1 MPRKAVKNSQPEV
14 PEDNGQKASAIEEA
28 DLNKSEAEKAELNGS
43 EKSDRQPV
51 DYKLENT
58 VTINGIDREIKETRF
73 EYYRIG
79 WTSARGLLENVPIDT
94 LFVIQQ
100 GVYDP
105 KRDGL
110 QIIFDFLVAVFDD
123 EQFVRDN
130 FDYMTAAD
138 IEKILEIY
146 RRINKIEEK
155 EEAAKN
161 REAKRTNQ

>member
-1 MPRKAVKNSQPEV
+1 M
-14 PEDNGQKASAIEEA
+14 
-28 DLNKSEAEKAELNGS
+28 
-43 EKSDRQPV
+43 
-51 DYKLENT
+51 
-58 VTINGIDREIKETRF
+58 
-73 EYYRIG
+73 
-79 WTSARGLLENVPIDT
+79 
-94 LFVIQQ
+94 IQQ

-138 IEKILEIY
+138 IERILEIY

>member
-1 MPRKAVKNSQPEV
+1 M
-14 PEDNGQKASAIEEA
+14 
-28 DLNKSEAEKAELNGS
+28 
-43 EKSDRQPV
+43 
-51 DYKLENT
+51 
-58 VTINGIDREIKETRF
+58 
-73 EYYRIG
+73 
-79 WTSARGLLENVPIDT
+79 ENVPIDT

-130 FDYMTAAD
+130 FDHMTAAD